1 MWRWGTRLW
10 GDGTCLWSP
19 TPGKHGC
26 QYGFKIP
33 VVVQALLLG
42 SQSSCGE
49 YLAELVQC
57 YPGRSRH
64 AGLHLPRSQLLPGQE
79 RCDVHVQQDPGHSLG
94 CASKLPGPTSLL
106 LSECLGPGIGDRWLS
121 WAMNP
126 GNTSEERAICGG
138 PIRAYQQVGYYCM
151 QLALSPPGPP
161 ENCVPQELE
170 AGALVP

>member
-1 MWRWGTRLW
+1 MAHVSEAPHLGSMAASMDLR
-10 GDGTCLWSP
+10 
-19 TPGKHGC
+19 
-26 QYGFKIP
+26 FP
-33 VVVQALLLG
+33 VVVQALPLG

-49 YLAELVQC
+49 YPAELVQC
-57 YPGRSRH
+57 YPGRPRH
-64 AGLHLPRSQLLPGQE
+64 AGLHLPGSQLLPGQE

-106 LSECLGPGIGDRWLS
+106 LSESLGPGIGNRWLS

-126 GNTSEERAICGG
+126 GNTSEERVICGS